1 MMCGTTTIVQ
11 ARLSARSNHDRQ
23 GWSVAQSKQSAAARL
38 SLYEYIVEHLLGRRG
53 WCDGCSILLLNR
65 AVSACCT

>member
-38 SLYEYIVEHLLGRRG
+38 FLYEYIVEHLLGRRG
-53 WCDGCSILLLNR
+53 L
-65 AVSACCT
+65 V

>member
-1 MMCGTTTIVQ
+1 MMCGTSTIVQ

-53 WCDGCSILLLNR
+53 L
-65 AVSACCT
+65 VV